1 MVQLISSG
9 INVFILF
16 FLVGYILSPMLTKW
30 LTNRKTQIANSIN
43 EARTSKE
50 EAQSLAQMYEEKI
63 ANFDD
68 EKEAILDRARAK
80 AKAKQD
86 EIIGEAITEAGRI
99 SDRAD
104 REAALLRAK
113 VKDDIKNDMVTFAT
127 SAAAKLIE
135 EHMDAKVQDEL
146 IEQTLNEIGDKTW
159 QS

>member
-68 EKEAILDRARAK
+68 EKEAILDKARAK

-113 VKDDIKNDMVTFAT
+113 VKDDIKNDMVTFAA

>member
-30 LTNRKTQIANSIN
+30 LTNRKTQIAHSIN
-43 EARTSKE
+43 EARMSKE

>member
-68 EKEAILDRARAK
+68 EKEAILDKARAK

>member
-1 MVQLISSG
+1 MVQLIITG

-16 FLVGYILSPMLTKW
+16 LAIGYILSPMVSKW
-30 LTNRKTQIANSIN
+30 LTKRKARIADSIQ

-50 EAQSLAQMYEEKI
+50 EAQSLVQMYEEKL
-63 ANFDD
+63 ADFDT

-80 AKAKQD
+80 AKAKEE
-86 EIIGEAITEAGRI
+86 EIISDAMTEAGRI
-99 SDRAD
+99 TDRAD
-104 REAALLRAK
+104 REAALMRAK
-113 VKDDIKNDMVTFAT
+113 VKDDIKKDMITIAT

>member
-16 FLVGYILSPMLTKW
+16 FLVGYILSPMLNRW
-30 LTNRKTQIANSIN
+30 LSKRKTQIADSIN
-43 EARTSKE
+43 EARMSKE
-50 EAQSLAQMYEEKI
+50 EAQSLAQMYEEKL
-63 ANFDD
+63 ANFED

-113 VKDDIKNDMVTFAT
+113 VKDDIKNDLVPFAT

>member
-68 EKEAILDRARAK
+68 EKEAILDRARVK